1 MTSAISSLSSSFY
14 NNVVAANP
22 RQNASK
28 VDSDGDHDNSRPG
41 EVEKAKP
48 MSGTLGTMMAIYAQ
62 RAKKVKTGFQRRAC
76 SDSRMSCRSNS
87 ASLP

>member
-1 MTSAISSLSSSFY
+1 MTSAISSLSSNFY

-48 MSGTLGTMMAIYAQ
+48 MSGTLGTMIDTHA
-62 RAKKVKTGFQRRAC
+62 
-76 SDSRMSCRSNS
+76 
-87 ASLP
+87 